1 LKSSTTLD
9 DALESEDTS
18 FRKVISLLAEL
29 GLLIGR
35 QIPQHLGMARTRN
48 IYGERQENLDVWAN
62 DLIANKLLASGLV
75 SQVGS
80 EELDAPRSAKH
91 GEFSVVFDP
100 IDGSSNLSSNNVLG
114 TIVGV
119 YRDQELPAKGKNL
132 SAAMY
137 FVYGPYLQFVMALKD
152 GARVFTGTTKGNG
165 AARFRSD
172 GQLHEIPKPPIVY
185 GVGGPRDKWTPR
197 VREYVESLEKRR
209 LSFRY
214 GGSLVGDFNQ
224 VLTKGGFFA
233 YPELV
238 DAPQGKYRLQF
249 EANPMGFI
257 TERAGGKASTG
268 KLSILDVEPESI
280 SQRVP
285 TYLGDSGL
293 VQELEALFRTRS

>member
-1 LKSSTTLD
+1 MSNQTLKSSITLD

-29 GLLIGR
+29 GLVIAR
-35 QIPQHLGMARTRN
+35 QIPQHLGIARTRN
-48 IYGERQENLDVWAN
+48 IYGERQEKLDVWAN

-80 EELDAPRSAKH
+80 EELDAPRSAKR

-100 IDGSSNLSSNNVLG
+100 IDGSSNLSSDNVLG

-119 YRDQELPAKGKNL
+119 YRDQQLPAKGKDL
-132 SAAMY
+132 TAAMY
-137 FVYGPYLQFVMALKD
+137 FVYGPYLQFVLASRD
-152 GARVFTGTTKGNG
+152 GVRVFTGTNTGSG
-165 AARFRSD
+165 PARFRSD
-172 GQLHEIPKPPIVY
+172 GQLHEIPKPPTVY
-185 GVGGPRDKWTPR
+185 GIGGLRDKWTPR
-197 VREYVESLEKRR
+197 VREYVEILEKRR

-224 VLTKGGFFA
+224 VLNKGGFFA

-257 TERAGGKASTG
+257 TERAGGNASTG
-268 KLSILDVEPESI
+268 KLSILNVEPESI
-280 SQRVP
+280 SQRIP

-293 VQELEALFRTRS
+293 VQEA